1 MEINF
6 RQIITLKLIS
16 SNYHNTYV
24 RLERDNTV
32 LVIIFSVCRF
42 MNCIRVHFHDLI
54 IINKRLIIEF
64 RQHDCYLSMSIIDT
78 QNRRRV
84 ETSTRRIIVNLNFK
98 FMSEISTI
106 ILTSIYRMKIFYY
119 FWRGWK
125 RNIAFVLFALNTYK
139 ICWKVM

>member
-84 ETSTRRIIVNLNFK
+84 ETSTRRIIVNLNLCLK
-98 FMSEISTI
+98 FRRLFWLQFIEWKFFI
-106 ILTSIYRMKIFYY
+106 IFGGGENGILHSFYLH
-119 FWRGWK
+119 WIRI
-125 RNIAFVLFALNTYK
+125 RFVGKLCN
-139 ICWKVM
+139 